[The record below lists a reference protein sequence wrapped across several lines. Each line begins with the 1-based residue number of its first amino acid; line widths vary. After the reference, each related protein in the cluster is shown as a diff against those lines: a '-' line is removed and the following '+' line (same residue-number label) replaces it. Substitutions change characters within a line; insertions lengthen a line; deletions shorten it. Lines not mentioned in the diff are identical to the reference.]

1 MVCKNLSFQYFFS
14 LPPENVKRS
23 PPARANSMPPRPNR
37 PQVLKK
43 INSEPKETYS
53 VNGINYTTYTT
64 FRSPLTP
71 DDIPPQIPEPDYEPQ
86 ESKTLERIK
95 KKKSV
100 SFVEDISRKE
110 TDTVKKVPKKNPE
123 SILKDTSS
131 TTASSATPP
140 THCQHGRPILRPA
153 LVGDKYMQPI
163 ERIPRLK
170 MNASSS
176 SSSSTSGSTSSAPI
190 TNGNG
195 SLDQQALMPINTINS
210 QKTVVRVMPEDK
222 IRIEV
227 PSTSTISLNRS
238 NRYVYV

>member
-1 MVCKNLSFQYFFS
+1 MFS
-14 LPPENVKRS
+14 LQPEIVKRS

-43 INSEPKETYS
+43 IPNSEPKETYS

-71 DDIPPQIPEPDYEPQ
+71 DDIPPQIPEPDYE
-86 ESKTLERIK
+86 ETKTLERIK

-100 SFVEDISRKE
+100 SFVEDISKKE
-110 TDTVKKVPKKNPE
+110 EQSVKKVPKKPPE
-123 SILKDTSS
+123 SILKDT
-131 TTASSATPP
+131 TPP
-140 THCQHGRPILRPA
+140 SHCQHGKPILRPA
-153 LVGDKYMQPI
+153 LVGDKYMQPM

-170 MNASSS
+170 M
-176 SSSSTSGSTSSAPI
+176 
-190 TNGNG
+190 TNNINNNNNI
-195 SLDQQALMPINTINS
+195 DQPVPNNKTIV
-210 QKTVVRVMPEDK
+210 KVMPEDK

-238 NRYVYV
+238 NRCVCCTVHNILTFKSTYLYGFNMEKFT

>member
-1 MVCKNLSFQYFFS
+1 
-14 LPPENVKRS
+14 
-23 PPARANSMPPRPNR
+23 MPPRPNR

-110 TDTVKKVPKKNPE
+110 ADTVKKVPKKNPE

-176 SSSSTSGSTSSAPI
+176 SSSSSTTSGSTSTAPI

-195 SLDQQALMPINTINS
+195 SLDQQVLMPINTINS